1 MSLLFIYS
9 LINYYTAFSRVTLKS
24 SLGGASS
31 RGAARAAGQGAGV
44 CRDTRT
50 GQAAPPAR
58 PAVRAAP
65 ACNYEASEQTAAPGP
80 SRLAANPG

>member
-9 LINYYTAFSRVTLKS
+9 LINYYTAFSSVTLKS

-31 RGAARAAGQGAGV
+31 RGAPRAAGQGVGV

-50 GQAAPPAR
+50 LPAR
-58 PAVRAAP
+58 GAGGSSRASGCP
-65 ACNYEASEQTAAPGP
+65 GSAS
-80 SRLAANPG
+80 L